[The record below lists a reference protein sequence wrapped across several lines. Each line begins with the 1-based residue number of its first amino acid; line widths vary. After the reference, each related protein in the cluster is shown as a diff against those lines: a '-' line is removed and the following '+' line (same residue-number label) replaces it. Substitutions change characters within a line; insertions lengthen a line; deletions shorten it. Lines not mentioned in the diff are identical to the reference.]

1 MGILVDGIWYKNE
14 AEAQKKLKGRSAPIS
29 KQSRIFEMSQEAQ
42 KFDRELIQPY
52 TVDGKPNPEFIKHY
66 PQESIEYGFIEEK
79 K

>member
-1 MGILVDGIWYKNE
+1 MGIFVDGKWYRDE
-14 AEAQKKLKGRSAPIS
+14 AKAKKILQGRSAPIA

-66 PQESIEYGFIEEK
+66 PQESREYGFIE
-79 K
+79 